1 MNIIKGFQGFLP
13 EEVEQRRFC
22 EERIRKVFESWGY
35 QEIDTPTLEY
45 FDSLVPGIGPE
56 LKSQVFKLLNSEG
69 EIMVLRPDMTT
80 PIARLAATRL
90 ASSGGNIYKFYY
102 LNNIFRRVS
111 NQTEDQQE
119 FHQAGIELIG
129 LNNRLADAEVIA
141 VAIQALQHA
150 GLENFYL
157 DIGSASFFNSV
168 LEQLPLLP
176 EQKRTLRATIMN
188 KDFVQLEWLLSHYD
202 LAKREQEIILCLP
215 HWRGD
220 ESIIQEAKNMFGQ
233 SNPSVNQALQEIK
246 EVYDYLKIFGLS
258 DFILVDLGIIRNF
271 DYYSGIVFEGYT
283 QYSGSAICG
292 GGRYDFLCRKF
303 GRDLPSTGVAI
314 DLEKLLPILAFK
326 QKTEQKALVN
336 NRYFI
341 RYREDL
347 LALAY
352 CLAQKLRNENKQVEI
367 ELSKEHSPEVIK
379 HYLKSKKI
387 RYLIDVQS
395 KDLTKVRQYDLE
407 TEQEEQV
414 AYE

>member
-13 EEVEQRRFC
+13 GEVEQRRFC

-56 LKSQVFKLLNSEG
+56 LRNQVFKLLNTEG

-90 ASSGGNIYKFYY
+90 ASSGKSIYKFYY
-102 LNNIFRRVS
+102 LNNVFRRIS

-119 FHQAGIELIG
+119 FHQAGIELLG

-141 VAIQALQHA
+141 VAIQALKSV

-188 KDFVQLEWLLSHYD
+188 KDFVQLEWLLSRSN
-202 LAKREQEIILCLP
+202 LSKREQEIILHLP

-220 ESIIQEAKNMFGQ
+220 ESIIQQTKNIFDQ
-233 SNPSVNQALQEIK
+233 SNPSASQALEEIK
-246 EVYDYLKIFGLS
+246 EVYDYLKIFGL
-258 DFILVDLGIIRNF
+258 DEFILVDLGIIRNF

-292 GGRYDFLCRKF
+292 GGRYDFLCQKF

-314 DLEKLLPILAFK
+314 DLEKLLQILAFK
-326 QKTEQKALVN
+326 QKTEQKALAN

-352 CLAQKLRNENKQVEI
+352 HLAQKLRNENKQVEI
-367 ELSKEHSPEVIK
+367 ELKKERSPEVIK
-379 HYLKSKKI
+379 QYLKSKKI

-395 KDLTKVRQYDLE
+395 EDLAKIRQYDLE
-407 TEQEEQV
+407 TDQEKQV

>member
-56 LKSQVFKLLNSEG
+56 LRNQVFKLLNTEG

-90 ASSGGNIYKFYY
+90 ASSGKSIYKFYY
-102 LNNIFRRVS
+102 LNNVFRRIS
-111 NQTEDQQE
+111 KQTEDQQE
-119 FHQAGIELIG
+119 FHQAGIELLG

-141 VAIQALQHA
+141 VAIQALQSV

-188 KDFVQLEWLLSHYD
+188 KDFVQLEWLLSRSN
-202 LAKREQEIILCLP
+202 LSKREQEIILHLP

-220 ESIIQEAKNMFGQ
+220 ESIIQQTKNIFGQ
-233 SNPSVNQALQEIK
+233 SNPSASQALEEIK
-246 EVYDYLKIFGLS
+246 EVYDYLKIFGL
-258 DFILVDLGIIRNF
+258 DEFILVDLGIIRNF

-292 GGRYDFLCRKF
+292 GGRYDFLCQKF

-314 DLEKLLPILAFK
+314 DLEKLLQILAFK
-326 QKTEQKALVN
+326 QKTEQKALAN

-352 CLAQKLRNENKQVEI
+352 HLAQKLRNENKQVEI
-367 ELSKEHSPEVIK
+367 ELKKERSPEVIK
-379 HYLKSKKI
+379 QYLKSKKI

-395 KDLTKVRQYDLE
+395 EDLAKIRQYDLE
-407 TEQEEQV
+407 TDQEKQV

>member
-141 VAIQALQHA
+141 VAIQALQSV

-220 ESIIQEAKNMFGQ
+220 ESIIQEAKNMFVQ
-233 SNPSVNQALQEIK
+233 SNPSVNQALGEIK
-246 EVYDYLKIFGLS
+246 EVYNYLKMFGLS

-352 CLAQKLRNENKQVEI
+352 RLAQKLRNENKQVEI

-379 HYLKSKKI
+379 QYLKSKKI

-407 TEQEEQV
+407 TDQVEQV

>member
-141 VAIQALQHA
+141 VAIQALQSV

-220 ESIIQEAKNMFGQ
+220 ESIIQEAKNMFVQ
-233 SNPSVNQALQEIK
+233 SNPSVNQALGEIK
-246 EVYDYLKIFGLS
+246 EVYNYLKMFGLS

-352 CLAQKLRNENKQVEI
+352 CLAQKLRDENKQVEI
-367 ELSKEHSPEVIK
+367 ELSKEHSPKVIK

-407 TEQEEQV
+407 TDQVEQV